1 MSLEYP
7 QSEVFKMPTPK
18 NMPNNTLAINRKINN
33 RKVELADLVDLTN
46 ITTRYEFFFKTL
58 WRSLLVLLLAACLI
72 FGLQTPAWALLND
85 VDRSPSTSI
94 QPYLDRVKSQVTE
107 FQLENGMKFIVLE
120 RHQAPVVSFLTYAD
134 VGGVDEPEGQ
144 TGIAHFLEHL
154 AFKGT
159 SKIGTTDW
167 QAEKALLDKLDQLDG
182 QLREAI
188 ASGKDPKALQAEFNQ
203 TEAQANQY
211 VKSNEFG
218 QIITQSGGVGL
229 NAATGTDYTLYFYN
243 LPTNKLE
250 LWFSLESERFLD
262 PVFREFFKEK
272 EVILE
277 ERRAGVDNSPTG
289 QLFKTFQDQ
298 AFSTHPYK
306 RPVIGYEEDIR
317 NLTRRDVQ
325 AFFETHYVPSKLTI
339 GIGGEVD
346 PQQVKPLAE
355 AYFGRYTSK
364 PITPAT
370 MAIEPPQTALR
381 EFTLELDHQ
390 PVYVEGYHRPAVNH
404 PDNAVYEVIAKI
416 MSDGRRSRL
425 YSRLVEQQQVALSAS
440 GLNGYPGDKFP
451 HLMLFVAL
459 PVPGVSLEQLAQSLQ
474 AEITKIQQEPVDAQ
488 ELERVKKQFKAEIL
502 SSLGSNGGMASNL
515 VEAEVKLG
523 DWRKLFETI
532 DRVEAVT
539 AEDIQRVAKATFTEA
554 NRTVGKLVPK
564 K

>member
-1 MSLEYP
+1 M
-7 QSEVFKMPTPK
+7 
-18 NMPNNTLAINRKINN
+18 KI
-33 RKVELADLVDLTN
+33 
-46 ITTRYEFFFKTL
+46 L
-58 WRSLLVLLLAACLI
+58 WRFLVVLLLIISLV
-72 FGLQTPAWALLND
+72 FGLQTPALALLDSGTPNPA
-85 VDRSPSTSI
+85 SSI
-94 QPYLDRVKSQVTE
+94 QPYLDRVKSKVTE
-107 FQLENGMKFIVLE
+107 FQLENGIKFIVLE
-120 RHQAPVVSFLTYAD
+120 QHQAPVVSLLTYAD
-134 VGGVDEPEGQ
+134 VGGADEPVGK

-159 SKIGTTDW
+159 TRIGTTDW
-167 QAEKALLDKLDQLDG
+167 QAEKVLLDQLDQLDG
-182 QLREAI
+182 QIREAI
-188 ASGKDPKALQAEFNQ
+188 ATGKDPKDLQAEFTKTQ
-203 TEAQANQY
+203 AEADQY

-218 QIITQSGGVGL
+218 QIITQAGGVGL

-243 LPTNKLE
+243 LPANKLE

-289 QLFKTFQDQ
+289 QLFQTLQDQ

-317 NLTRRDVQ
+317 NLTRQDVQ
-325 AFFETHYVPSKLTI
+325 EFFETHYVPSKLTI
-339 GIGGEVD
+339 GIAGDVN
-346 PQQVKPLAE
+346 PQQVKQLAE
-355 AYFGRYTSK
+355 SYFGRYAAK
-364 PITPAT
+364 PAT
-370 MAIEPPQTALR
+370 PSTISPEPPQTAPQ

-390 PVYVEGYHRPAVNH
+390 PVYVEGYHRPAVDH

-440 GLNGYPGDKFP
+440 GLNGYPGDKFA
-451 HLMLFVAL
+451 HMILFIAL

-474 AEITKIQQEPVDAQ
+474 AEITKIQQEPIDPKD
-488 ELERVKKQFKAEIL
+488 LDRVKKQFKAEVL
-502 SSLGSNGGMASNL
+502 SSLGSNRGMAINL
-515 VEAEVKLG
+515 VESEVKLG
-523 DWRKLFETI
+523 DWQKLFETI

-564 K
+564 S